1 MSFLF
6 RLSIASLALLS
17 ITTSAQRLDTKLVP
31 IAKGW
36 SKNQINAVIFRH
48 NSLISH
54 GAAQFGA
61 FYDENG
67 KLVLVKRKLGTA
79 VQSRAW
85 LIRPSQYAGDVKD
98 AHKSISIAVDGAGY
112 LHVAWNHHNSRLQY
126 CRSTRPGSL
135 ELSDQMPMT
144 GDLENRVTYPEF
156 YQLPGGD
163 LIFLYRDGSSGNGT
177 LVINRYDVKTGKWY
191 RVQRNMIDGE
201 STRNA
206 YWQAF
211 VDQRGTIHLS
221 WVWRETPDVISN
233 HDVCYAKSIDKGKT
247 WQKTTGEKYRLPITA
262 ASAEYVQHIPEKSDL
277 INQTSMS
284 ADQLGRP
291 YIVTYWRA
299 NGENVPQYR
308 LIYHD
313 GRSWKTSQI
322 THRTLAFTL
331 AGTGTRRIPLS
342 RPQVVNYGSQVI
354 VIFRDEER
362 GSRVSA
368 AVSRNLSSNSW
379 DLRDL
384 TETPV
389 GMWEPTYDP
398 NAWAAK
404 HELHLFVQNVGQGDA
419 ESLEELPPQMISVLE
434 WKPKR
439 AKSR

>member
-1 MSFLF
+1 
-6 RLSIASLALLS
+6 
-17 ITTSAQRLDTKLVP
+17 
-31 IAKGW
+31 
-36 SKNQINAVIFRH
+36 
-48 NSLISH
+48 
-54 GAAQFGA
+54 
-61 FYDENG
+61 
-67 KLVLVKRKLGTA
+67 
-79 VQSRAW
+79 
-85 LIRPSQYAGDVKD
+85 
-98 AHKSISIAVDGAGY
+98 
-112 LHVAWNHHNSRLQY
+112 
-126 CRSTRPGSL
+126 
-135 ELSDQMPMT
+135 MT

-163 LIFLYRDGSSGNGT
+163 LIFLYRDGSSGNGN
-177 LVINRYDVKTGKWY
+177 LVMNRYDVKTAKWF

-211 VDQRGTIHLS
+211 VDQQGTIHLS

-368 AVSRNLSSNSW
+368 AVSRNLSRNSW

>member
-1 MSFLF
+1 M
-6 RLSIASLALLS
+6 LS

-36 SKNQINAVIFRH
+36 SKNQINDVIFRH

-85 LIRPSQYAGDVKD
+85 LIRPSQYTGDIKD

-112 LHVAWNHHNSRLQY
+112 LHVVWNKHNSRLQY
-126 CRSTRPGSL
+126 CRSRSPGSL

-144 GDLENRVTYPEF
+144 GDLENRVTYPEL

-163 LIFLYRDGSSGNGT
+163 LIFLYRDGSSGNGN
-177 LVINRYDVKTGKWY
+177 LVMNRYDVKTAKWF

-211 VDQRGTIHLS
+211 VDQQGTIHLS

-233 HDVCYAKSIDKGKT
+233 HDVCYAKSIDNGKT

-277 INQTSMS
+277 INQT
-284 ADQLGRP
+284 
-291 YIVTYWRA
+291 
-299 NGENVPQYR
+299 
-308 LIYHD
+308 
-313 GRSWKTSQI
+313 
-322 THRTLAFTL
+322 
-331 AGTGTRRIPLS
+331 
-342 RPQVVNYGSQVI
+342 
-354 VIFRDEER
+354 
-362 GSRVSA
+362 
-368 AVSRNLSSNSW
+368 
-379 DLRDL
+379 
-384 TETPV
+384 
-389 GMWEPTYDP
+389 
-398 NAWAAK
+398 
-404 HELHLFVQNVGQGDA
+404 
-419 ESLEELPPQMISVLE
+419 
-434 WKPKR
+434 
-439 AKSR
+439 